1 MSKECKSDS
10 STSDSEVSACSSNYN
25 PLKALY
31 SNKVK
36 IPVESAPLYENIA
49 QFEAAQS
56 KSNEVIPFGHN
67 KMVQKREEEKEKKRI
82 EEERLLEEK
91 NKRRFAQYKTVMVPT
106 KEYRAR
112 NLLTRIEAMEGPLGV
127 LKDCVDKRLRVK

>member
-1 MSKECKSDS
+1 
-10 STSDSEVSACSSNYN
+10 SEVSACSSNYN

-67 KMVQKREEEKEKKRI
+67 KMSWCLQKSTERETFS
-82 EEERLLEEK
+82 L
-91 NKRRFAQYKTVMVPT
+91 V
-106 KEYRAR
+106 
-112 NLLTRIEAMEGPLGV
+112 
-127 LKDCVDKRLRVK
+127 